1 MKYPLVVAS
10 VLLSLSLSACKDE
23 SASDAATDAV
33 LAAESSAADA
43 STPVDP
49 APVAEAPAEE
59 LTEEAIARAEQQARL
74 DYATMED
81 TYINDPNGQ
90 WATAAKASSSF
101 GRANDEAADSRI
113 GYTPWQATG
122 APNGDSWNN
131 NSQDIGFDWIELSYE
146 TPVTATEVRVVT
158 PGKEAAESISKIELI
173 DTDGAAHIA
182 WSGLSD
188 TRRDVRGNRT
198 WIARKFEPTP
208 YRVTSVKITF
218 ANNVASGYKLVD
230 AVQLVGNQ

>member
-1 MKYPLVVAS
+1 MKYPLVVVS
-10 VLLSLSLSACKDE
+10 VLLSLSLGACKDE
-23 SASDAATDAV
+23 SASDAATEAV
-33 LAAESSAADA
+33 PAADA
-43 STPVDP
+43 SASADS
-49 APVAEAPAEE
+49 APSAEVPAEE

-81 TYINDPNGQ
+81 TYINDPDGQ

-101 GRANDEAADSRI
+101 GSANEAAADSQSSS
-113 GYTPWQATG
+113 TPWQATG

-131 NSQDIGFDWIELSYE
+131 NSQDIGFDWLELSYE

-158 PGKEAAESISKIELI
+158 PGAEAAVSISKIELI
-173 DTDGAAHIA
+173 DTDGATHTA

-188 TRRDVRGNRT
+188 TQRDVRGNRT

-208 YRVTSVKITF
+208 YRVKSVKITF